1 MHPRMLPTLFRQVQ
15 NEQFVKI
22 KPLRNHE
29 YIYRKYDIFELKLLK
44 IIEKHRTHI
53 GIFLGLTYL
62 FNNLI
67 KFFIKN
73 NWQIK
78 IITHWLEP
86 NPSAYISI
94 QFDTVRIAT
103 PKLWSYTLN
112 FTHLLSN
119 IFVCTYP
126 PLKQKEILNRV
137 RTRKKNYIISSFLI
151 LVNLTYFYTN
161 TNLEFKLQRSWEQA
175 CHLFL
180 NIF

>member
-22 KPLRNHE
+22 KPWRNHE

-44 IIEKHRTHI
+44 IIGKHRTHI

-78 IITHWLEP
+78 IITH
-86 NPSAYISI
+86 
-94 QFDTVRIAT
+94 
-103 PKLWSYTLN
+103 
-112 FTHLLSN
+112 
-119 IFVCTYP
+119 
-126 PLKQKEILNRV
+126 
-137 RTRKKNYIISSFLI
+137 
-151 LVNLTYFYTN
+151 
-161 TNLEFKLQRSWEQA
+161 
-175 CHLFL
+175 
-180 NIF
+180 